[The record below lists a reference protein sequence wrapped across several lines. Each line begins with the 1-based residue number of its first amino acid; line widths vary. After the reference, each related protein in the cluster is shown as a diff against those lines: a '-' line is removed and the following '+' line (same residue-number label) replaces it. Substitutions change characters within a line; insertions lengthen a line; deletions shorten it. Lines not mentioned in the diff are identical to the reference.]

1 MSNSAL
7 EPDVLTSVAQH
18 VHAGNRSMARLELD
32 PKMSWIDDQATSW
45 LWKAWLAESPDA
57 ARSALQ
63 IAHEID
69 RSNEVIAAGLTF
81 VQGLLDWKPTDVE
94 TDFDVDPEFLVNPNH
109 NQAVAPI
116 KADLDV
122 ETDFDVDPEFDID
135 QIASDE
141 SVAEVVD
148 GAWTE
153 SCEELGSQQPAVN
166 HASSLEC
173 DSPNQPILVVDD
185 SQTIRKLISLT
196 LSTLGYEVMTAA
208 DGAEALQKIANR
220 RPALVLSDTVMPKL
234 DGYKLCRLMK
244 KHEATQDIPV
254 ILLSE
259 NDGIVEK
266 LRTSMVGCR
275 DRIAKPFESKTLIEK
290 IRKHTCMSQ
299 GPAPSLASGKGVRNQ

>member
-7 EPDVLTSVAQH
+7 DLDPDVLTSVANY

-32 PKMSWIDDQATSW
+32 QEMSRIGDQATSW
-45 LWKAWLAESPDA
+45 LWKAWLAESPEA

-63 IAHEID
+63 IAHGID

-81 VQGLLDWKPTDVE
+81 VQGLLDWRPTNVA
-94 TDFDVDPEFLVNPNH
+94 TDFDVDPEFLVDPNH
-109 NQAVAPI
+109 DQPVASI
-116 KADLDV
+116 KAELDL
-122 ETDFDVDPEFDID
+122 ETDFDVDPEFIID
-135 QIASDE
+135 RVASDE

-153 SCEELGSQQPAVN
+153 SNDELESQQPAAN
-166 HASSLEC
+166 HANSLVS

-196 LSTLGYEVMTAA
+196 LSTVGYEVMTAA

-220 RPALVLSDTVMPKL
+220 RPALILSDTIMPKL

-244 KHEATQDIPV
+244 KHETTQDIPV

-259 NDGIVEK
+259 NDGVVEK

-275 DRIAKPFESKTLIEK
+275 DYIAKPFESKTLIEK
-290 IRKHTCMSQ
+290 IRKHVCMSQ
-299 GPAPSLASGKGVRNQ
+299 GPAPSLDR